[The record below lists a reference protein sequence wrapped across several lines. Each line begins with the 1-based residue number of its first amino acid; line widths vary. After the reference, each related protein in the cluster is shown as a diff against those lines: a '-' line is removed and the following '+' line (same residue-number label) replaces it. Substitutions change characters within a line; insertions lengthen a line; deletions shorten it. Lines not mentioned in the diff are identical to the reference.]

1 MECRIMLLLDTHV
14 LVWLDE
20 GNPRLGKIA
29 LQTIIEALSSGQLGV
44 ATISFWEVAML
55 VEKQRLTMQTEL
67 DVWRSDLLRT
77 GLLEVPLRGTT
88 AIRAGQL
95 QLFHGDPADRMIVA
109 SAIENGATLMTA
121 DTKILSWNVLHQ
133 KIDAR
138 L

>member
-1 MECRIMLLLDTHV
+1 MLLLDTHV

-20 GNPRLGKIA
+20 GNPRLGKTA
-29 LQTIIEALSSGQLGV
+29 LQTINDSLTSGQLGV

-55 VEKQRLTMQTEL
+55 IEKQRLTMQTEL
-67 DVWRSDLLRT
+67 ADWRFELLQA
-77 GLLEVPLRGTT
+77 GLLEIPLRGTT

-95 QLFHGDPADRMIVA
+95 PLFHGDPADRMIVA
-109 SAIENGATLMTA
+109 TAIENGATLMTA
-121 DTKILSWNVLHQ
+121 DEKILSWNQLNE

>member
-1 MECRIMLLLDTHV
+1 MLLLDTHV

-20 GNPRLGKIA
+20 GSPCLGKTA
-29 LQTIIEALSSGQLGV
+29 LQIINESLATGQLGV
-44 ATISFWEVAML
+44 VTISFWKVAML
-55 VEKQRLTMQTEL
+55 VEKQRLVMKTEL
-67 DVWRSDLLRT
+67 DVWRSDLLQT
-77 GLLEVPLRGTT
+77 GLLEIPLQGTT

-95 QLFHGDPADRMIVA
+95 QLFHGDPADHMIVA

-121 DTKILSWNVLHQ
+121 DEKILSWGQFHL

>member
-1 MECRIMLLLDTHV
+1 MLLLDTHV
-14 LVWLDE
+14 LIWLDE

-29 LQTIIEALSSGQLGV
+29 VQTIIESLSAGQLGV

-55 VEKQRLTMQTEL
+55 IEKQRLTMQTEL
-67 DVWRSDLLRT
+67 DVWRSDLLQT
-77 GLLEVPLRGTT
+77 GLLEIPLQGTT

-109 SAIENGATLMTA
+109 TAIENGATLMTA
-121 DTKILSWNVLHQ
+121 DIKILSWNPLHP

>member
-1 MECRIMLLLDTHV
+1 MLLLDTHV
-14 LVWLDE
+14 LIWLDE

-29 LQTIIEALSSGQLGV
+29 LQTIIESLSAGQLGV

-55 VEKQRLTMQTEL
+55 IEKQRLTMQTEL
-67 DVWRSDLLRT
+67 DVWRSDLLQT
-77 GLLEVPLRGTT
+77 GLLEIPLQGTT

-109 SAIENGATLMTA
+109 TAIENGATLMTA
-121 DTKILSWNVLHQ
+121 DIKILSWNPLHP

>member
-1 MECRIMLLLDTHV
+1 MLLLDTHV